1 MQYNNKYS
9 CMLAFRAT
17 LISMA
22 TEVMDK
28 ESELSTCNLE
38 QA

>member
-1 MQYNNKYS
+1 
-9 CMLAFRAT
+9 MLAHD
-17 LISMA
+17 LIQSSMA
-22 TEVMDK
+22 TEAMDK